1 MTMSTIENTPG
12 NPANSKAPTS
22 SPTLSTSQAPG
33 DPVPAREVAAYW
45 DERRRYLKSIRKTPA
60 VRHHY
65 WRAMTVYLLRRVLW
79 SFGFFPIFFAF
90 WIPLVLAQ
98 FNPIVLA
105 NDMIALLQDFTQ
117 SNPELQANTL
127 STLVIAWAS
136 IGGFFLIFDFVLS
149 PFRSPYE
156 YEADIY
162 MRAWEH
168 QYGTTDASLSTSP
181 TTSPSALSSTLSNT
195 LSKTSTLSKTPSKT
209 LSNTLPNPAEAP

>member
-1 MTMSTIENTPG
+1 MQHTRCNKVIAITMSTIENTPG
-12 NPANSKAPTS
+12 NPADSQAPKP
-22 SPTLSTSQAPG
+22 SPALSTSQAPG

-65 WRAMTVYLLRRVLW
+65 WRAMAVYLLRRVVW
-79 SFGFFPIFFAF
+79 SFGFFPVFFAF

-98 FNPIVLA
+98 FNPVVLS
-105 NDMIALLQDFTQ
+105 NDTIALLQDFTG

-156 YEADIY
+156 YEADVY

-168 QYGTTDASLSTSP
+168 QNSTPSSPTRASTSASP
-181 TTSPSALSSTLSNT
+181 ITSPSTSSNT
-195 LSKTSTLSKTPSKT
+195 
-209 LSNTLPNPAEAP
+209 AEAP

>member
-1 MTMSTIENTPG
+1 MSTIENTPG
-12 NPANSKAPTS
+12 NPADSQAPKP
-22 SPTLSTSQAPG
+22 SPALSTSQAPG

-60 VRHHY
+60 VRNHY
-65 WRAMTVYLLRRVLW
+65 WRAMAVYLLRRVLW
-79 SFGFFPIFFAF
+79 SFGFFPVFFAF

-98 FNPIVLA
+98 FNPVVLA
-105 NDMIALLQDFTQ
+105 NDLIALLQDFTN

-127 STLVIAWAS
+127 STLIIAWAS

-156 YEADIY
+156 YEADVY

-168 QYGTTDASLSTSP
+168 QYSAPSSLAKAPTRASAITSP
-181 TTSPSALSSTLSNT
+181 NTLSNT
-195 LSKTSTLSKTPSKT
+195 
-209 LSNTLPNPAEAP
+209 AEAS

>member
-1 MTMSTIENTPG
+1 MSTIENTPG
-12 NPANSKAPTS
+12 NHADSQAPKPSPA
-22 SPTLSTSQAPG
+22 LSTSQAPG

-60 VRHHY
+60 VRNHY
-65 WRAMTVYLLRRVLW
+65 WRAMAVYLLRRVLW
-79 SFGFFPIFFAF
+79 SFGFFPVFFAF

-98 FNPIVLA
+98 FNPVVLA
-105 NDMIALLQDFTQ
+105 NDMIALLQDFTG

-156 YEADIY
+156 YEADVY

-168 QYGTTDASLSTSP
+168 QYSAPNSLAMASVSASAITSP
-181 TTSPSALSSTLSNT
+181 NTLSNT
-195 LSKTSTLSKTPSKT
+195 T
-209 LSNTLPNPAEAP
+209 EAS

>member
-12 NPANSKAPTS
+12 NPADSQAPKP
-22 SPTLSTSQAPG
+22 SPALSTSQAPG

-60 VRHHY
+60 VRNHY
-65 WRAMTVYLLRRVLW
+65 WRAMAVYLLRRVLW
-79 SFGFFPIFFAF
+79 SFGFFPVFFAF

-98 FNPIVLA
+98 FNPVVLA
-105 NDMIALLQDFTQ
+105 NDMIALLQDFTG

-156 YEADIY
+156 YEADVY

-168 QYGTTDASLSTSP
+168 QYSAPNSLAMASVSASAITSP
-181 TTSPSALSSTLSNT
+181 NTLSNT
-195 LSKTSTLSKTPSKT
+195 T
-209 LSNTLPNPAEAP
+209 EAS

>member
-1 MTMSTIENTPG
+1 MQHTRCNKVIAITMSTIENTPG
-12 NPANSKAPTS
+12 NHADSQAPKPSPA
-22 SPTLSTSQAPG
+22 LSTSQAPG

-60 VRHHY
+60 VRNHY
-65 WRAMTVYLLRRVLW
+65 WRAMAVYLLRRVLW
-79 SFGFFPIFFAF
+79 SFGFFPVFFAF

-98 FNPIVLA
+98 FNPVVLA
-105 NDMIALLQDFTQ
+105 NDMIALLQDFTG

-156 YEADIY
+156 YEADVY

-168 QYGTTDASLSTSP
+168 QYSAPNSLAMASVSASAITSP
-181 TTSPSALSSTLSNT
+181 NTLSNT
-195 LSKTSTLSKTPSKT
+195 T
-209 LSNTLPNPAEAP
+209 EAS

>member
-12 NPANSKAPTS
+12 NHADSQAPKPSPA
-22 SPTLSTSQAPG
+22 LSTSQAPG

-60 VRHHY
+60 VRNHY
-65 WRAMTVYLLRRVLW
+65 WRAMAVYLLRRVLW
-79 SFGFFPIFFAF
+79 SFGFFPVFFAF

-98 FNPIVLA
+98 FNPVVLA
-105 NDMIALLQDFTQ
+105 NDMIALLQDFTG

-156 YEADIY
+156 YEADVY

-168 QYGTTDASLSTSP
+168 QYSAPNSLAMASVSASAITSP
-181 TTSPSALSSTLSNT
+181 NTLSNT
-195 LSKTSTLSKTPSKT
+195 T
-209 LSNTLPNPAEAP
+209 EAS

>member
-1 MTMSTIENTPG
+1 MQHTRCNKVIAITMSTIENTPG
-12 NPANSKAPTS
+12 NDADSQAPKPSPA
-22 SPTLSTSQAPG
+22 LSTSQAPG

-60 VRHHY
+60 VRNHY
-65 WRAMTVYLLRRVLW
+65 WRAMAVYLLRRVLW
-79 SFGFFPIFFAF
+79 SFGFFPVFFAF

-98 FNPIVLA
+98 FNPVVLA
-105 NDMIALLQDFTQ
+105 NDMIALLQDFTG

-156 YEADIY
+156 YEADVY

-168 QYGTTDASLSTSP
+168 QYSAPNSLAMASVSASAITSP
-181 TTSPSALSSTLSNT
+181 NTLSNT
-195 LSKTSTLSKTPSKT
+195 T
-209 LSNTLPNPAEAP
+209 EAS

>member
-1 MTMSTIENTPG
+1 MQHTRCNKVIAITMSPIENTLG
-12 NPANSKAPTS
+12 NPADSQTPKPSLA
-22 SPTLSTSQAPG
+22 LSTSQAPG

-65 WRAMTVYLLRRVLW
+65 WRAMAVYLLRRVLW
-79 SFGFFPIFFAF
+79 SFGFFPVFFAF

-98 FNPIVLA
+98 FNPVVLA
-105 NDMIALLQDFTQ
+105 NDMIALLQDFTG

-136 IGGFFLIFDFVLS
+136 IGCFFLIFDFVLS
-149 PFRSPYE
+149 PFHSPYE
-156 YEADIY
+156 YEADVY

-168 QYGTTDASLSTSP
+168 QYSTTDAALSTSP
-181 TTSPSALSSTLSNT
+181 NTSPNTLTSSTASNS
-195 LSKTSTLSKTPSKT
+195 LLSKTPS
-209 LSNTLPNPAEAP
+209 NTAEAP

>member
-1 MTMSTIENTPG
+1 MSTIENTPG
-12 NPANSKAPTS
+12 NPADSQAPKP
-22 SPTLSTSQAPG
+22 SPALSTSQAPG

-60 VRHHY
+60 VRNHY
-65 WRAMTVYLLRRVLW
+65 WRAMAVYLLRRVLW
-79 SFGFFPIFFAF
+79 SFGFFPVFFAF

-98 FNPIVLA
+98 FNPVVLA
-105 NDMIALLQDFTQ
+105 NDLIALLQDFTN

-127 STLVIAWAS
+127 STLIIAWAS

-156 YEADIY
+156 YEADVY

-168 QYGTTDASLSTSP
+168 QYSAPSSPTRASPITSP
-181 TTSPSALSSTLSNT
+181 NTLSNT
-195 LSKTSTLSKTPSKT
+195 
-209 LSNTLPNPAEAP
+209 AEAP